1 MYFSF
6 TSLTTVGFGDY
17 APKSNI
23 EKLVISFSLLT
34 GVLLFSYIIGEY
46 TDMLLKYNRF
56 NEL

>member
-6 TSLTTVGFGDY
+6 TSLTTVGLGDI

-23 EKLVISFSLLT
+23 EKLVIAFLLLT

-46 TDMLLKYNRF
+46 TEMLMKF
-56 NEL
+56 N